1 MGKIIIEVDQ
11 MLTSSIE
18 IKRPSW
24 NDMFKFYPNSQIKT
38 IDLYESIGGG
48 LPQYYKNDPI
58 SWENSCAIRMSKALN
73 YSGVSLPNAPSRGGT
88 IIGKDK
94 YKYWISVE
102 DLKKYLYELFNKPD
116 IEEKA
121 GPNAVDKFNNK
132 KGIIV
137 FEVSGWGNASGHFT
151 LWDGKH
157 LIYPGNPNHDD
168 PNSIYYYFNM
178 KYSVHL
184 SNNRKREIKTQRI
197 LLWELK

>member
-11 MLTSSIE
+11 MLSSLIE
-18 IKRPSW
+18 IRRPSW
-24 NDMFKFYPNSQIKT
+24 NDMYKFYPNSQTKT
-38 IDLYESIGGG
+38 IDLYETIGGG
-48 LPQYYKNDPI
+48 LLEYYKNDPN

-73 YSGVSLPNAPSRGGT
+73 YSGVVLPNAPSKGGT

-94 YKYWISVE
+94 NKYWIRVM
-102 DLKKYLYELFNKPD
+102 DLKKYLYELFHKPD

-121 GPNAVDKFNNK
+121 GPNAVDKFKEK

-178 KYSVHL
+178 RYSVRL
-184 SNNRKREIKTQRI
+184 SNNRKKEVKTQRI